1 MQAMQAWQE
10 LVDPAALAAW
20 MDTQG
25 LGRHGR
31 DSGGKVDSSGGI
43 ANATLL
49 AGGTQNILLKFDRG
63 ARSFVLRRPSR
74 HLRAN
79 SNETMG
85 REARVLAAL
94 AGTAVPHPALIAACA
109 DTTVIGAAF
118 YLMEPVDGFNAADAG
133 LPALHASDPLL
144 RRRMGF
150 AMVDAIAA
158 LASVDVA
165 GVGLSNF
172 GRAEGFLARQVPRWR
187 QQLEGYADCAGWPGP
202 RSLPAVEQVGDWL
215 DARRPAAFV
224 PGLLHGDFHLANV
237 MFRHD
242 GPELAAVVDWELAT
256 VGDPLLDLG
265 WLLATWPRPDGSHH
279 TPNRVQPWSG
289 FPLGQELV
297 ERYAQRSAR
306 DLSAIRWYA
315 VLACYKLAII
325 LEGSHARAC
334 AGKAPR
340 ATGDRLHSAALGLL
354 QRAAEWIERP

>member
-1 MQAMQAWQE
+1 MQAAAGVQAQLQAWHE
-10 LVDPAALAAW
+10 LVDPVALAAW

-25 LGRHGR
+25 LGGR
-31 DSGGKVDSSGGI
+31 NGGDI
-43 ANATLL
+43 THPTLL
-49 AGGTQNILLKFDRG
+49 AGGTQNVLLKFERG

-94 AGTAVPHPALIAACA
+94 AGSAVPHPALIAACA
-109 DTTVIGAAF
+109 DTAVIGAAF
-118 YLMEPVDGFNAADAG
+118 YLMEPVDGFNAAHAG

-158 LASVDVA
+158 LAAVDVA
-165 GVGLSNF
+165 AVGLADF
-172 GRAEGFLARQVPRWR
+172 GRAEGFLERQVPRWR
-187 QQLEGYADCAGWPGP
+187 KQLEGYAACEGWPGP
-202 RSLPAVEQVGDWL
+202 QSLPEVRRVGDWL
-215 DARRPAAFV
+215 DAHRPAAFT
-224 PGLLHGDFHLANV
+224 PGLLHGDFHIANV

-279 TPNRVQPWSG
+279 TPNRVQPWNG
-289 FPLGQELV
+289 FPLAPELV
-297 ERYAQRSAR
+297 EHYAQRSQR

-334 AGKAPR
+334 AGQAPR
-340 ATGDRLHSAALGLL
+340 DTGERLHGAALGLFR
-354 QRAAEWIERP
+354 RAVDWIEQP

>member
-31 DSGGKVDSSGGI
+31 DSGGQVDSGGGI
-43 ANATLL
+43 ANAALL

-202 RSLPAVEQVGDWL
+202 RSLPGVEQVGDWL
-215 DARRPAAFV
+215 DAHRPAAFV

>member
-1 MQAMQAWQE
+1 MPVSTEASQQAWQD

-25 LGRHGR
+25 LGG
-31 DSGGKVDSSGGI
+31 GGI
-43 ANATLL
+43 EEATLL

-94 AGTAVPHPALIAACA
+94 AGSAVPHPALIAACA

-118 YLMEPVDGFNAADAG
+118 YLMEPVHGFNAAHAG
-133 LPALHASDPLL
+133 LPELHASDPSM
-144 RRRMGF
+144 RRRMGL

-158 LASVDVA
+158 LAAVDIA
-165 GVGLSNF
+165 AVGLSDF
-172 GRAEGFLARQVPRWR
+172 GRAEGFLERQVPRWR
-187 QQLEGYADCAGWPGP
+187 RQLEGYAACEGWPGP
-202 RSLPAVEQVGDWL
+202 ECLSEVQRVGDWL
-215 DARRPAAFV
+215 EAHRPAAFM

-265 WLLATWPRPDGSHH
+265 WLLATWPRPDGAHH

-289 FPLGQELV
+289 FPLAQDLV
-297 ERYAQRSAR
+297 ERYAQRSGR
-306 DLSAIRWYA
+306 DLSSIRWYA
-315 VLACYKLAII
+315 VLACYKLGII

-334 AGKAPR
+334 AGQAPR
-340 ATGDRLHSAALGLL
+340 DTGERLHSAALGLF
-354 QRAAEWIERP
+354 QRAVEWIEQP